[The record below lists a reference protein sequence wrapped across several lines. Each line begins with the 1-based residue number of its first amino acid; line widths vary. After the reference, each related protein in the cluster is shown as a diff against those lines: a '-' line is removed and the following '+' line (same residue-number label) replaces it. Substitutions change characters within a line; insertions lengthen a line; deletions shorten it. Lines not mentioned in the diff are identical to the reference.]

1 MLDFMKTATFCNNT
15 GLTGLTGTLK
25 AKCRDRM
32 DGMVILYCCDTKS
45 IARAML
51 IIRIS
56 LDRGE
61 PIKYNSGS

>member
-51 IIRIS
+51 KIICF
-56 LDRGE
+56 
-61 PIKYNSGS
+61 KF